1 MAVTFEPFTVPGS
14 QHIHGEVF
22 PYGLRVQQ
30 NTTGNDETSIPA
42 IDDSVSALAQLAES
56 GHLSELLRKHGAIVV
71 SGLGHPSGESFSE
84 LINAIERGRGSVP
97 HVQIGLAGKR
107 NVVAEN
113 VWTANEGPPDRRFY
127 QHNEYSRYTRFP
139 ANIHFYCQK
148 KALEGGETPIAHSAL
163 VFEKVQESIPDL
175 VQNVHERGLAM
186 KMVFR
191 APGNEG
197 TGNEFNWAGK
207 YSFGQEFQPGDD
219 RATQKAKVEVQVQKL
234 THDFRWTDDDT
245 LELTQYIPGI
255 RRTPASGRPVW
266 FNGLAGR
273 FGMTRDVGALDP
285 PYLGRDG
292 MAYLPCDYGDGTP
305 IPREYLEKLD
315 KILNELEVN
324 LALDEGDILLVDNF
338 QVSHGRKPWK
348 GERKILVSMWE
359 GAAPIQ
365 AY

>member
-1 MAVTFEPFTVPGS
+1 MAVTFEPFAVPGS
-14 QHIHGEVF
+14 QNIHGEVF

-30 NTTGNDETSIPA
+30 LENANGETSIPA
-42 IDDSVSALAQLAES
+42 INDSVAALAQLAKS
-56 GHLSELLRKHGAIVV
+56 GHISELLRKHGAIVV
-71 SGLGHPSGESFSE
+71 SGLGHASGESFE
-84 LINAIERGRGSVP
+84 KLINAIEKGRGSVP

-113 VWTANEGPPDRRFY
+113 VWTANEGPSDRRFY

-148 KALEGGETPIAHSAL
+148 KALEGGETPVAHSAL
-163 VFEKVQESIPDL
+163 VFEKVQEFIPDL

-186 KMVFR
+186 KMAFR

-197 TGNEFNWAGK
+197 VGNEFNWAGK

-234 THDFRWTDDDT
+234 THDFRWTDDDN
-245 LELTQYIPGI
+245 LELTQYIPGKL
-255 RRTPASGRPVW
+255 
-266 FNGLAGR
+266 LA
-273 FGMTRDVGALDP
+273 AH
-285 PYLGRDG
+285 
-292 MAYLPCDYGDGTP
+292 LPCDYGDGTP
-305 IPREYLEKLD
+305 IPREHLEKLD

-324 LALDEGDILLVDNF
+324 LALDEGDMLLVDNF

-359 GAAPIQ
+359 GATPIQ
-365 AY
+365 EY

>member
-1 MAVTFEPFTVPGS
+1 MAVTFEPFTVAGS
-14 QHIHGEVF
+14 QHIHGEIF
-22 PYGLRVQQ
+22 PYGLQVQQ
-30 NTTGNDETSIPA
+30 NNNGDASIPA
-42 IDDSVSALAQLAES
+42 VNDSVSALAQSAES

-71 SGLGHPSGESFSE
+71 SGVGHPSGESFSK

-107 NVVAEN
+107 TVVAEN
-113 VWTANEGPPDRRFY
+113 
-127 QHNEYSRYTRFP
+127 YSRYTRFP
-139 ANIHFYCQK
+139 ANIHFYCQR

-175 VQNVHERGLAM
+175 VQNVHECGLAM

-245 LELTQYIPGI
+245 LELTQYSWYS
-255 RRTPASGRPVW
+255 TNTSKW
-266 FNGLAGR
+266 
-273 FGMTRDVGALDP
+273 TSE
-285 PYLGRDG
+285 
-292 MAYLPCDYGDGTP
+292 LPCDYGDGTP

-324 LALDEGDILLVDNF
+324 LALDEGDMLLVDNF
-338 QVSHGRKPWK
+338 QISHGRKPWK

-365 AY
+365 GY